1 MSTQNLLTS
10 TCQSWKV
17 EKGFAV
23 NYLKS
28 LAPWIAFAVVATQF
42 DWRWSAL
49 AGLVISAVL
58 LLLARREGRKADTLI
73 IELSGLTF
81 FALLSAVAFSF
92 PASPLKTCTGA
103 LTDAW
108 LALTA
113 WGSLA
118 IGKPFTLGIARTT
131 TPEKF
136 WDNPVFKR
144 INVIITLAWAISFTV
159 SGIAGITLLNY
170 APHATFALIAIKILG
185 FGVPVAFTILYPRK
199 ARARAQQAR

>member
-1 MSTQNLLTS
+1 M
-10 TCQSWKV
+10 
-17 EKGFAV
+17 

-28 LAPWIAFAVVATQF
+28 LLPWIAFAVVATQF
-42 DWRWSAL
+42 DWRWAGL
-49 AGLVISAVL
+49 TGLVISGGL

-73 IELSGLTF
+73 LEWSGFAFFTLLT
-81 FALLSAVAFSF
+81 ALAFGF
-92 PASPLKTCTGA
+92 PASPLKTYTGA

-136 WDNPVFKR
+136 WDN
-144 INVIITLAWAISFTV
+144 
-159 SGIAGITLLNY
+159 
-170 APHATFALIAIKILG
+170 ILG
-185 FGVPVAFTILYPRK
+185 
-199 ARARAQQAR
+199 

>member
-1 MSTQNLLTS
+1 M
-10 TCQSWKV
+10 
-17 EKGFAV
+17 

-28 LAPWIAFAVVATQF
+28 LLPWIAFAVVATQF
-42 DWRWSAL
+42 DWRWSGL
-49 AGLVISAVL
+49 TGLVVSAAL

-73 IELSGLTF
+73 IEWSGFVFFVLLT
-81 FALLSAVAFSF
+81 AVALAF
-92 PASPLKTCTGA
+92 PASPLKTYTGA

-108 LALTA
+108 LSLTA

-144 INVIITLAWAISFTV
+144 INVILTTAWALSFTV
-159 SGIAGITLLNY
+159 GGLAGIALLNY
-170 APHATFALIAIKILG
+170 APHATFALITLKVLG

-199 ARARAQQAR
+199 ARARAQQAA